1 MTPSSG
7 AAGWETASPVSGLD
21 VANTSLGVLGHR
33 NVQNNQYTK
42 YPTQMEAKGLT
53 LFMEM
58 KSFHLHMDVYEEIC
72 WNNDTF

>member
-1 MTPSSG
+1 
-7 AAGWETASPVSGLD
+7 
-21 VANTSLGVLGHR
+21 
-33 NVQNNQYTK
+33 
-42 YPTQMEAKGLT
+42 MEAKGFT